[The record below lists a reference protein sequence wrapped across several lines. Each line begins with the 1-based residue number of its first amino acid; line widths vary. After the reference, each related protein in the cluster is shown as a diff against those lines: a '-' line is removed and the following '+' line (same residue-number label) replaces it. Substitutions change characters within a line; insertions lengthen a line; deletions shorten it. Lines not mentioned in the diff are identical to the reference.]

1 MNTKDCKIFA
11 WACDLENYRGEGIL
25 GLNFLKHLSE
35 LKNKKIYAE
44 TPSGTFIINKKK
56 IYTIKKTKVKKI
68 NLNFIYNYLY
78 PFFGVIKIWTC
89 KNKYKEVSYV
99 NFLPLWNFFLLLL
112 LPKRTILG
120 PVTGGV
126 YLGSIKN
133 LNSLIRKKLI
143 PIFYKMTLKIAE
155 YRDIKL
161 LFTTEILKKFLNSGK
176 KNYYFFNYNLINYC
190 SQKFKIEDKR
200 YIDILFYYRKYAAH
214 NSNQQLNI
222 IKILAKQKFKIFVV
236 GDYLNEK
243 NVNNLGI
250 ISRKKIWEYLKKTKF
265 SINEGT
271 NFFSIFCLDC
281 ISCGTKVFFD
291 KKIKLNQ
298 TFFPKNF
305 FYQINFDKPNISAFK
320 IKNRLN
326 NYNYKK
332 TNKIEF
338 NVDFLKKNYNNY
350 FI

>member
-1 MNTKDCKIFA
+1 MNNKNDCEVFA

-35 LKNKKIYAE
+35 FKKRKIYAE
-44 TPSGTFIINKKK
+44 TPNGSFIINKKK
-56 IYTIKKTKVKKI
+56 IYILKKKNKKTI
-68 NLNFIYNYLY
+68 NLNFILNYLY
-78 PFFGVIKIWTC
+78 PFFGIIKIWII

-99 NFLPLWNFFLLLL
+99 NFLPLWNFFLFLL
-112 LPKRTILG
+112 LPKKTILG

-126 YLGSIKN
+126 YLGRIKN
-133 LNSLIRKKLI
+133 LNSFIRMILI
-143 PIFYKMTLKIAE
+143 PFLYKVTLKITQ

-161 LFTTEILKKFLNSGK
+161 LFTTKILKKFLNVRK
-176 KNYYFFNYNLINYC
+176 KNYYFNYNLINYQN
-190 SQKFKIEDKR
+190 QKFKLEGER
-200 YIDILFYYRKYAAH
+200 YIDILFYYRKYEAH
-214 NSNQQLNI
+214 NSTQQLDI
-222 IKILAKQKFKIFVV
+222 IKILAKQKLKIFVV

-243 NVNNLGI
+243 NVYNLGI
-250 ISRKKIWEYLKKTKF
+250 IPRKEIWKYLKKTKF

-298 TFFPKNF
+298 FFFPKKF
-305 FYQINFDKPNISAFK
+305 FYEINFENANISAFIIKSK
-320 IKNRLN
+320 IK
-326 NYNYKK
+326 NYKK
-332 TNKIEF
+332 TNNIKFDIDLF
-338 NVDFLKKNYNNY
+338 KNNYHNY